1 MNCNCNNGFMGCGN
15 NSWWIILIIFF
26 LFCGCGNS
34 CGCGCGC
41 RLRHRLS
48 NNNAAATTTAAAAN
62 STKNGGRASGPFPLG
77 KNVRSLLQKRVGQDP
92 SPLQQALFITG
103 RLAPFATQGQYR
115 LRAPYVSKRPRKHDP
130 HFTPSNSRASG

>member
-41 RLRHRLS
+41 GTGLS
-48 NNNAAATTTAAAAN
+48 NDNHC
-62 STKNGGRASGPFPLG
+62 
-77 KNVRSLLQKRVGQDP
+77 V
-92 SPLQQALFITG
+92 FIIK
-103 RLAPFATQGQYR
+103 
-115 LRAPYVSKRPRKHDP
+115 V
-130 HFTPSNSRASG
+130 

>member
-41 RLRHRLS
+41 GCGTAHSVGLVHIR
-48 NNNAAATTTAAAAN
+48 AAGQMAGAALQ
-62 STKNGGRASGPFPLG
+62 GGKLDGPPI
-77 KNVRSLLQKRVGQDP
+77 KIKIIVNVAKKYSL
-92 SPLQQALFITG
+92 
-103 RLAPFATQGQYR
+103 
-115 LRAPYVSKRPRKHDP
+115 
-130 HFTPSNSRASG
+130 